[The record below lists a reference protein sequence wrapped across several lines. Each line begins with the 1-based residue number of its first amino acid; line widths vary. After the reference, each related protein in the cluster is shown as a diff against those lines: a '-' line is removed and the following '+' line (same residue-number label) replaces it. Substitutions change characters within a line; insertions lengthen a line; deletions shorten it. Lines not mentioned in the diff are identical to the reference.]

1 MFGSMLGKLLGGE
14 AGKFIGK
21 VAGNENLGKGI
32 GEGIGGFA
40 GGLTGFKKGG
50 RVKGK
55 RGKPVA
61 IMAHAGEYVLPT
73 SVKPTKT
80 QVKAVNALHMNMK
93 ARTPK
98 KARAKKAKKMK

>member
-1 MFGSMLGKLLGGE
+1 MFGSLLGKALGGL
-14 AGKFIGK
+14 AGRKLGK
-21 VAGNENLGKGI
+21 ILGNEDLGRNI
-32 GEGIGGFA
+32 GEMA
-40 GGLTGFKKGG
+40 GGAGGGLLPFKKGG

-80 QVKAVNALHMNMK
+80 QVKAVNALK
-93 ARTPK
+93 KPK
-98 KARAKKAKKMK
+98 KVRKAKKMK